1 MPSFDMKKR
10 EFTILLIL
18 IFILVVINAVSYVRK
33 ENLKKSYVILLEE
46 EAIQISINEADVNE
60 LTELPGIGPVLASR
74 IIEYRNQNGLFE
86 KLEDLKRVKGIG
98 DNLYQ
103 KILPYIKL

>member
-1 MPSFDMKKR
+1 MKRK
-10 EFTILLIL
+10 EIFILLIL
-18 IFILVVINAVSYVRK
+18 ITVLLVINVVSYVRR
-33 ENLKKSYVILLEE
+33 ENLKKSYVILVEE
-46 EAIQISINEADVNE
+46 EAIQISINEADVDE

-74 IIEYRNQNGLFE
+74 IIEYRNQNGLLE
-86 KLEDLKRVKGIG
+86 KLEDLKQVKGVG